1 MSARNLKVLV
11 ISHGHPSFSI
21 GGGEV
26 ASYNLFRGLNGLEGC
41 ESHYLARVGPP
52 IAKHQGTSFLSLRQ
66 QDGEILF
73 YANDY
78 DHFRLSNRNTDSIKT
93 DFARYIEDLR
103 PDVVHFHHFLGI
115 GLECLYA
122 VRKVLPDV
130 PIFVTLHEYLSI
142 CHHHGQMV
150 KTAKSALCHRAS
162 PAECNMCFP
171 QIPAGEFM
179 KRELFI
185 KMFFDLVDQFI
196 SPSQFLIDRYVDWGL
211 PAAKFK
217 LIENGL
223 DLQDI
228 APPRPL
234 PRQGRRSRFGYF
246 GQVTH
251 FKGLHVLLDAVAR
264 VPQQVWGEDASL
276 MIFGGNLE
284 NQSEGFQRDYQR
296 LLDAAGRRVRFYGSY
311 RSAELPTL
319 MQEIDWVVVPSIWWE
334 NSPLVIQEA
343 FAHGR
348 PVICS
353 NIGGM
358 AEKVRHGVDGL
369 HFRVGSTEDLVD
381 RFGEAL
387 RMPELWDRL
396 RAQARRPVTLAETAE
411 QHLELYCSALSRRR
425 AATGQPGAT
434 REFRLPVSKGSRAA
448 TLRYMPPRR
457 SGLSVS

>member
-1 MSARNLKVLV
+1 MRPA
-11 ISHGHPSFSI
+11 GHPI
-21 GGGEV
+21 
-26 ASYNLFRGLNGLEGC
+26 
-41 ESHYLARVGPP
+41 
-52 IAKHQGTSFLSLRQ
+52 
-66 QDGEILF
+66 
-73 YANDY
+73 
-78 DHFRLSNRNTDSIKT
+78 
-93 DFARYIEDLR
+93 
-103 PDVVHFHHFLGI
+103 
-115 GLECLYA
+115 
-122 VRKVLPDV
+122 
-130 PIFVTLHEYLSI
+130 
-142 CHHHGQMV
+142 
-150 KTAKSALCHRAS
+150 
-162 PAECNMCFP
+162 
-171 QIPAGEFM
+171 
-179 KRELFI
+179 
-185 KMFFDLVDQFI
+185 
-196 SPSQFLIDRYVDWGL
+196 
-211 PAAKFK
+211 
-217 LIENGL
+217 
-223 DLQDI
+223 
-228 APPRPL
+228 
-234 PRQGRRSRFGYF
+234 
-246 GQVTH
+246 
-251 FKGLHVLLDAVAR
+251 
-264 VPQQVWGEDASL
+264 
-276 MIFGGNLE
+276 
-284 NQSEGFQRDYQR
+284 
-296 LLDAAGRRVRFYGSY
+296 AAGRRVRFYGSY